1 MVNKENEKIK
11 KTNTCRTILNVPIDM
26 DNKFREMAVKRGISK
41 SQMILFAMGWYI
53 DYNTS
58 IDMMPKLF
66 EALNSAEKLN
76 ISDSHDSN

>member
-11 KTNTCRTILNVPIDM
+11 KINTCRTILNVPIDM
-26 DNKFREMAVKRGISK
+26 DNKFREMALKRGISK
-41 SQMILFAMGWYI
+41 SQMILFSMGWYI

-66 EALNSAEKLN
+66 EALKSAEKLN
-76 ISDSHDSN
+76 ISDSYDNN